1 MENNKLKILFYAYGN
16 PGRMDDGLGN
26 EFVDRFEDWTKKQG
40 LQNFLFDSNYQLN
53 IEDAEEISDKDIV
66 VFVDASEEDI
76 QDYLLTEV
84 DGSSKVTFT
93 THAASPGYVV
103 QLCEELYKKKPK
115 VYLLHIKGYE
125 WEFKEGLSQ
134 KAEENLVKAI
144 EFIKEKFQY
153 PEKLL

>member
-1 MENNKLKILFYAYGN
+1 MKQSVLNILFYAYGN

-26 EFVDRFEDWTKKQG
+26 EFVNRFEVWTKEHG

-76 QDYLLTEV
+76 EDYLLTEV
-84 DGSSKVTFT
+84 DGSSKVSFT

-103 QLCEELYKKKPK
+103 QLCEKLYKKKPK

-144 EFIKEKFQY
+144 EFIKGKFQY